1 MLYWLSKARLVV
13 FNMVLLDFGFYA
25 THAAM
30 HFNYFP
36 SSQIA
41 MLCLTLIV
49 LDILEMVDMCR
60 SNRSWNLFLKL
71 NDKHKS
77 KDQGSIEKSKEES
90 DILELNRTSHP
101 QQLPKKRI
109 IRALSHINPADSSQG
124 YSSGD

>member
-1 MLYWLSKARLVV
+1 MLYWLSKARLVI

-60 SNRSWNLFLKL
+60 SNRSWNLFFKL
-71 NDKHKS
+71 NDKHNS
-77 KDQGSIEKSKEES
+77 KDQGSIEKSKDES
-90 DILELNRTSHP
+90 DIFELNRQSHP

-109 IRALSHINPADSSQG
+109 TPALSHINPADSSQG